1 MLVGMGE
8 DFDDTIIVPS
18 RPDDRPAGHA
28 IEDTI
33 ISQRGLREIRIPD
46 AALADADV
54 VPAPDPEPST
64 AHFALR
70 IGLGG
75 HLVALDV
82 PCYIGRNPH
91 PPRIARE
98 TPPRLVRVPSPARE
112 VSSTHLEVREVG
124 TAVVVTDLRST
135 NGTSVL
141 TPGAS
146 PRTLRQGESVVVPAG
161 TLLNLG
167 DDNVLQVVALAVPPS
182 SERAAS

>member
-1 MLVGMGE
+1 MGD

-18 RPDDRPAGHA
+18 RRDESPGGHA

-33 ISQRGLREIRIPD
+33 ISQRGLREIRTPAPSVAEPD
-46 AALADADV
+46 GAS
-54 VPAPDPEPST
+54 APDPEPST

-91 PPRIARE
+91 PPRISRE
-98 TPPRLVRVPSPARE
+98 TAPRLVRVPSPARE

-141 TPGAS
+141 TPGSS
-146 PRTLRQGESVVVPAG
+146 PRTLRQGESIVVPAG
-161 TLLNLG
+161 TLLDLG
-167 DDNVLQVVALAVPPS
+167 DDNVLQVVALTVPPS
-182 SERAAS
+182 SERVAS

>member
-1 MLVGMGE
+1 MLVAMAG

-18 RPDDRPAGHA
+18 RPDARPSGHA

-33 ISQRGLREIRIPD
+33 ISGRGLREIRTP
-46 AALADADV
+46 AAADDSS
-54 VPAPDPEPST
+54 VPVPEPST

-75 HLVALDV
+75 NLVALDV

-91 PPRIARE
+91 PPRISRE
-98 TPPRLVRVPSPARE
+98 TPPRLVSVPSPARE

-141 TPGAS
+141 APGAS
-146 PRTLRQGESVVVPAG
+146 PRTLRQGESIVVPAG
-161 TLLNLG
+161 TLLDLG
-167 DDNVLQVVALAVPPS
+167 DDNVLQVVALTVPPS
-182 SERAAS
+182 SERVAS